1 MKIKRIV
8 TILLT
13 AMMVL
18 SLAACGSRM
27 EPARNSSNTEP
38 PQNGKEISSGST
50 DKGKGHLSQ
59 ITDWK
64 TAGIPHGAYDFK
76 FQDNPF
82 LVENTTYCFYLSL
95 GEKMRVIRINKATK
109 EKRVIMEL
117 EVKKWNTARICL
129 ADEGLIV
136 GYAKNLY
143 WCDVDGKGFKQIL
156 SKQKLEKLL
165 MQMKGFSKVYIEG
178 DCVRGMQFYKGELYF
193 IIVPFYLVKLNLQ
206 TKRLTKLAEFAD
218 RVCFCGS
225 KIYYKN
231 GYDEAVYRADLDGK
245 NKEII
250 LGEESKSDKKI
261 YYGEVLEVEGKIYYL
276 SYSKKGNVT
285 LFLYREGKA
294 DKEIYRF
301 DNRKYFQGAVPNSSK
316 IICEY
321 LGNNYGA
328 NGNHYIQIY
337 DIKTNCGSELIQMKN
352 VGEAANFYSA
362 DDLLFY
368 AKKDSDDYF
377 SLKKIELRDNKITL
391 KTLQ

>member
-1 MKIKRIV
+1 
-8 TILLT
+8 
-13 AMMVL
+13 
-18 SLAACGSRM
+18 
-27 EPARNSSNTEP
+27 
-38 PQNGKEISSGST
+38 
-50 DKGKGHLSQ
+50 
-59 ITDWK
+59 
-64 TAGIPHGAYDFK
+64 
-76 FQDNPF
+76 
-82 LVENTTYCFYLSL
+82 
-95 GEKMRVIRINKATK
+95 
-109 EKRVIMEL
+109 
-117 EVKKWNTARICL
+117 
-129 ADEGLIV
+129 
-136 GYAKNLY
+136 
-143 WCDVDGKGFKQIL
+143 
-156 SKQKLEKLL
+156 

-231 GYDEAVYRADLDGK
+231 GYNEAVYRADLDGK

-261 YYGEVLEVEGKIYYL
+261 YYDSVLEVEGKIYYL

-285 LFLYREGKA
+285 LFLYREGKE
-294 DKEIYRF
+294 DKEIYHF
-301 DNRKYFQGAVPNSSK
+301 DNRKYFQLAIPNSSK

-321 LGNNYGA
+321 LGSNYGA

-368 AKKDSDDYF
+368 PKKDSDDYF